1 MPKRKKEDSA
11 ATTERLEQHWY
22 GPVISGTRTCQSDP
36 IARSGTSDITIDNDD
51 ANPVKPVKEKE
62 VDALQK
68 LKKDKEAMM
77 RRIIYDGERS
87 STKDF
92 TLKSGLKVVLP
103 SKKGGKKGKKKTR
116 KKRRRKRRQSRRKS
130 KGRKRRRKKR
140 TKRRK

>member
-1 MPKRKKEDSA
+1 MSNKGEDEA
-11 ATTERLEQHWY
+11 DTTTRWEQLWP
-22 GPVISGTRTCQSDP
+22 GSRWVLSGTRTYTTEP
-36 IARSGTSDITIDNDD
+36 HAKTGTSDKTEDNDD
-51 ANPVKPVKEKE
+51 AKPVMKEEEK
-62 VDALQK
+62 VDALEK

-77 RRIIYDGERS
+77 KRIIHDGERS
-87 STKDF
+87 STKAFRLD
-92 TLKSGLKVVLP
+92 SGLKVVLP

>member
-1 MPKRKKEDSA
+1 MSSKDDHARAPEWPVY
-11 ATTERLEQHWY
+11 HWDKVEY
-22 GPVISGTRTCQSDP
+22 SDDHGL
-36 IARSGTSDITIDNDD
+36 IARSGTSKKNPKIDD
-51 ANPVKPVKEKE
+51 AKPVKQKG
-62 VDALQK
+62 ALEK

-87 STKDF
+87 STKAFRLD
-92 TLKSGLKVVLP
+92 SGLEVVLP